1 MSKSK
6 KAEVPAEEVEKE
18 IVSNV
23 ESADGVEVPESEN
36 PVQEEA
42 IEEVPVEDN
51 QQSSIDDDIAGG
63 GPKNPPK
70 KEEEENSIII
80 NDGAEGDA
88 GQDSLNEIEVDAE
101 VFDSEKQSFLASAH
115 IKSMNLLA
123 ELKHVR
129 DADISFEKD
138 EDLEVAI
145 VYAEKAVESIEKLI
159 E

>member
-1 MSKSK
+1 MQEAAQKNPSKI
-6 KAEVPAEEVEKE
+6 EGEEEDS
-18 IVSNV
+18 I
-23 ESADGVEVPESEN
+23 
-36 PVQEEA
+36 
-42 IEEVPVEDN
+42 IEETTV
-51 QQSSIDDDIAGG
+51 
-63 GPKNPPK
+63 
-70 KEEEENSIII
+70 I

-88 GQDSLNEIEVDAE
+88 GQDSINKIEVEAE

-138 EDLEVAI
+138 ENLEVAI
-145 VYAEKAVESIEKLI
+145 VYAEKAVESIEKLR